1 MAVFRQRTGA
11 STLSYSH
18 LLLALSVVFVWGT
31 NFVVIR
37 WGLDGLPPFLFA
49 TLRFAFSALPW
60 LLFIRRPAVA
70 WSRLA
75 AFGVLL
81 GVGQF
86 ALLFLAMR
94 ADISPG
100 LASLV
105 IQLQVFFTI
114 GLSLLTLGE
123 RVRGLQ
129 LLGLVLA
136 VAGLG
141 VIAAHIDATL
151 TLKGLALVLG
161 AAFFWSCANMVVK
174 SVGRVDMLGFMVWT
188 SLFAVPPL
196 FLLSCWI
203 EGPQAMSQAV
213 GQASLG
219 VWACVLW
226 QAIGNTLFGYG
237 AWNWLLA
244 RHPAATVTPMAL
256 LVPVFGM
263 GASALS
269 LGESLPTWK
278 LGAAAL
284 VLCGLAV
291 IVLWPKLLAALNRR
305 DAAKA
310 A

>member
-1 MAVFRQRTGA
+1 M
-11 STLSYSH
+11 SPSH
-18 LLLALSVVFVWGT
+18 LLLALSVVFIWGT

-60 LLFIRRPAVA
+60 LLFIRRPAVP
-70 WSRLA
+70 WHKLA

-105 IQLQVFFTI
+105 IQVQVFFTI
-114 GLSLLTLGE
+114 GLSMVALGE
-123 RVRGLQ
+123 RVRGYQ
-129 LLGLVLA
+129 LVGLLLA
-136 VAGLG
+136 VAGLA
-141 VIAAHIDATL
+141 VIASHLDATL
-151 TLKGLALVLG
+151 TVKGLALILA
-161 AAFFWSCANMVVK
+161 AAFFWACANMVVK
-174 SVGRVDMLGFMVWT
+174 TVGRVDMLGFMVWT

-196 FLLSCWI
+196 LGLSLWL
-203 EGPQAMSQAV
+203 EGPQLIATSV
-213 GQASLG
+213 VNASAG

-237 AWNWLLA
+237 AWNWLLS
-244 RHPAATVTPMAL
+244 RYPAATVTPMAL

-269 LGESLPTWK
+269 LGEPLPAWK
-278 LGAAAL
+278 LGAGAL
-284 VLCGLAV
+284 VLCGLVV
-291 IVLWPKLLAALNRR
+291 IVVWPRLRAALVKAE
-305 DAAKA
+305 AA
-310 A
+310 

>member
-1 MAVFRQRTGA
+1 
-11 STLSYSH
+11 
-18 LLLALSVVFVWGT
+18 LLALCVVFVWGT

-60 LLFIRRPAVA
+60 LLFIRRPAVL
-70 WSRLA
+70 WRKLA
-75 AFGVLL
+75 LFGGLL

-86 ALLFLAMR
+86 GLLFLAIR
-94 ADISPG
+94 ADITPG

-105 IQLQVFFTI
+105 IQVQVFITI

-123 RVRGLQ
+123 RLRGFQ
-129 LLGLVLA
+129 AVGLALA

-141 VIAAHIDATL
+141 VIGAHIDASL
-151 TLKGLALVLG
+151 TLKGLGLVLA
-161 AAFFWSCANMVVK
+161 AAFFWSCANLVVK

-196 FLLSCWI
+196 FALSWWI
-203 EGPQAMSQAV
+203 EGPQTMLWAV
-213 GQASLG
+213 QHASVT

-226 QAIGNTLFGYG
+226 QALGNTLFGYG
-237 AWNWLLA
+237 VWNWLLA
-244 RHPAATVTPMAL
+244 RHPAATVTPLAL

-269 LGESLPTWK
+269 LGETLPTWK
-278 LGAAAL
+278 LVAAGL

-291 IVLWPKLLAALNRR
+291 IVLWPRLRAALRN
-305 DAAKA
+305 AA
-310 A
+310 

>member
-1 MAVFRQRTGA
+1 M
-11 STLSYSH
+11 SPSH
-18 LLLALSVVFVWGT
+18 LLLALSVVFIWGT

-60 LLFIRRPAVA
+60 LLFIRRPAVP
-70 WSRLA
+70 WHKLA

-105 IQLQVFFTI
+105 IQVQVFFTI
-114 GLSLLTLGE
+114 GLSMLALGE
-123 RVRGLQ
+123 RVRGFQ
-129 LLGLVLA
+129 LVGLLLA
-136 VAGLG
+136 VAGLA
-141 VIAAHIDATL
+141 VIASHLDATL
-151 TLKGLALVLG
+151 TVKGLALILA
-161 AAFFWSCANMVVK
+161 AAFFWACANMVVK
-174 SVGRVDMLGFMVWT
+174 TVGRVDMLGFMVWT

-196 FLLSCWI
+196 LGLSLWL
-203 EGPQAMSQAV
+203 EGPQLIATSV
-213 GQASLG
+213 VNASAS

-226 QAIGNTLFGYG
+226 QAVGNTLFGYG

-269 LGESLPTWK
+269 LGEPLPAWK
-278 LGAAAL
+278 LGAGAL
-284 VLCGLAV
+284 VLCGLVV
-291 IVLWPKLLAALNRR
+291 IVVWPRLRAAMVKTE
-305 DAAKA
+305 AA
-310 A
+310 